1 MIEHV
6 ELFKLKQ
13 EVDADKIEWM
23 TRQTRIQLL
32 KISSVL
38 ALRCGH
44 RIDPVSEWP
53 FFLAVELESEE
64 KLRAF
69 LNAPQ
74 RSRFVER
81 VLAPNITQKLEL
93 NFQTEP
99 GGDPLLA

>member
-6 ELFKLKQ
+6 ALFKLKT

-32 KISSVL
+32 KIPYVL
-38 ALRCGH
+38 GLRCGYQL
-44 RIDPVSEWP
+44 DPDAEWP
-53 FFLAVELESEE
+53 FFFAVEFESEE

-69 LNAPQ
+69 LCAP
-74 RSRFVER
+74 RRTKFSDN
-81 VLAPNITQKLEL
+81 VLVPNITEKLEL

>member
-6 ELFKLKQ
+6 ALFKLKP

-32 KISSVL
+32 KIPCVL
-38 ALRCGH
+38 GLRCGH
-44 RIDPVSEWP
+44 RISADVEWP
-53 FFLAVELESEE
+53 FFLTVELESEE
-64 KLRAF
+64 KLHAF

-74 RSRFVER
+74 HARFSDN
-81 VLAPNITQKLEL
+81 VLVPNITDKLEL
-93 NFQTEP
+93 NFQTDP

>member
-6 ELFKLKQ
+6 ELFKLKP
-13 EVDADKIEWM
+13 EVDADKVEWM

-32 KISSVL
+32 KIPWVL
-38 ALRCGH
+38 GLRCGH
-44 RIDPVSEWP
+44 QISADSEWP

-69 LNAPQ
+69 INAPQ
-74 RSRFVER
+74 RARFSDN
-81 VLAPNITQKLEL
+81 VLVPNIMEKLEL

>member
-6 ELFKLKQ
+6 ALFKLKP
-13 EVDADKIEWM
+13 EVDADKVEWM

-32 KISSVL
+32 KIPCVL
-38 ALRCGH
+38 GLRCGH
-44 RIDPVSEWP
+44 RIEPAAEWP
-53 FFLAVELESEE
+53 FFFAVEMESEE

-69 LNAPQ
+69 LSAPQ
-74 RSRFVER
+74 RIRFADS
-81 VLAPNITQKLEL
+81 VLAPNIAETLEL

>member
-6 ELFKLKQ
+6 ALFKLKPG
-13 EVDADKIEWM
+13 VDADKIEWM

-32 KISSVL
+32 KIPCVL
-38 ALRCGH
+38 GLRCGH
-44 RIDPVSEWP
+44 RLDSGAEWA
-53 FFLAVELESEE
+53 FFLTVELESEE

-74 RSRFVER
+74 RTRFADK
-81 VLAPNITQKLEL
+81 VLVPNTTEKLEL

>member
-6 ELFKLKQ
+6 ALFKLKP

-32 KISSVL
+32 KIPCVL
-38 ALRCGH
+38 GLRCGH
-44 RIDPVSEWP
+44 RISGDSEWP
-53 FFLAVELESEE
+53 FFFAVEVESEE
-64 KLRAF
+64 KLGAF
-69 LNAPQ
+69 LNDPL
-74 RSRFVER
+74 RSGFINR
-81 VLAPNITQKLEL
+81 VLAPNTTEKLEQ

>member
-6 ELFKLKQ
+6 ALFQLKP
-13 EVDADKIEWM
+13 EVDADKLEWM

-32 KISSVL
+32 KIPCVL
-38 ALRCGH
+38 GLRCGH
-44 RIDPVSEWP
+44 RIGPESGWP
-53 FFLAVELESEE
+53 FFFAVELESEE

-69 LNAPQ
+69 LNDPV
-74 RSRFVER
+74 RSRFVSA
-81 VLAPNITQKLEL
+81 VLAPNITGKLEQ

>member
-6 ELFKLKQ
+6 ALIKLKP

-32 KISSVL
+32 KIQCVRSM
-38 ALRCGH
+38 RCGH
-44 RIDPVSEWP
+44 RIDADAEWP
-53 FFLAVELESEE
+53 FFLTVEIESEE
-64 KLRAF
+64 KLHAF
-69 LNAPQ
+69 LCSPQ
-74 RSRFVER
+74 RAKFAEH
-81 VLAPNITQKLEL
+81 VLIPNITEKLEM

>member
-1 MIEHV
+1 MIEHLA
-6 ELFKLKQ
+6 LFKLKPD
-13 EVDADKIEWM
+13 VDADKIEWM

-32 KISSVL
+32 KIPWVL
-38 ALRCGH
+38 GLRCGH
-44 RIDPVSEWP
+44 RIDPDADWP
-53 FFLAVELESEE
+53 FFLAVELESQE

-74 RSRFVER
+74 RIKFADK
-81 VLAPNITQKLEL
+81 VLAPNITEMLEL